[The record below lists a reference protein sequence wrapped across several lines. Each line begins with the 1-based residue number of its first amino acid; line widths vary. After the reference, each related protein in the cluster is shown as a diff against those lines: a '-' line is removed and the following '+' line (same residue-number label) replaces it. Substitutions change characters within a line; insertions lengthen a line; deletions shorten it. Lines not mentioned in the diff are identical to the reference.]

1 MFATVAAAVFMSNL
15 DLFIVNVA
23 LPAIGRSFG
32 GSGLGSLSWVLNG
45 YAIVFAAL
53 LVVAG
58 RVADRSGHK
67 PVFLTGLAVFTLAS
81 AGCALAPDVGTL
93 VTARL
98 VQAAGAALLMPT
110 SLALLLDTTAPEK
123 RAGAVRAWAS
133 IGGIAAGL
141 GPVAGGLLVEA
152 GWRWVFIVNLPV
164 GIAAF
169 ALGAKVLP
177 SPGRTGAQRSPLPDL
192 FGAALL
198 TGSIATLALALVK
211 APEWG
216 WTSAGTLGGLTGAV
230 LLGAWFVLRSARHPV
245 PIVELPL
252 LRVPAFA
259 SAAAALTLFTVAFAG
274 MLLGAVL
281 WCQGVRGYS
290 ALLTGL
296 AIAPGPLLVPPVALR
311 IGPAVARFGAGRIAL
326 AGTVLFAAG
335 ILWWAATLDTGSAY
349 AGSLL
354 PGMMLTGLG
363 VGLTVPVLTAASAAA
378 LPPARF
384 ATGSAITSMG
394 RQIGAVLGVAILIG
408 ILGTPAPGHAIAA
421 FRHGWFAIAAASLL
435 AACATVPLVRAPRPA
450 AGRTPDIAAPD
461 AETPDDDAADVAGA
475 AKAVK
480 AGTA

>member
-1 MFATVAAAVFMSNL
+1 MFATVAASVFMSNL
-15 DLFIVNVA
+15 DLFIVNAA
-23 LPAIGRSFG
+23 LPAIGHSFG

-81 AGCALAPDVGTL
+81 VGCALAPDVGTL
-93 VTARL
+93 VGARL

-141 GPVAGGLLVEA
+141 GPVVGGLLVEA
-152 GWRWVFIVNLPV
+152 GWRWVFIVNVPV

-169 ALGAKVLP
+169 AIGLKALP
-177 SPGRTGAQRSPLPDL
+177 SPERVGAQRSPLPDL

-198 TGSIATLALALVK
+198 TGSIATLALGLVK
-211 APEWG
+211 APDWG
-216 WTSAGTLGGLTGAV
+216 WTSAATLGGLAGAV
-230 LLGAWFVLRSARHPV
+230 VLGIWFVLRSARHAV
-245 PIVELPL
+245 PIIELPL

-281 WCQGVRGYS
+281 WCQDVWGYS
-290 ALLTGL
+290 ALRTGL

-311 IGPAVARFGAGRIAL
+311 IGPAVARFGAGRIAM
-326 AGTVLFAAG
+326 AGSALFAAG
-335 ILWWAATLDTGSAY
+335 ILWWAATLDTGSSY
-349 AGSLL
+349 AASLL

-363 VGLTVPVLTAASAAA
+363 VGMTLPVLTGASAAA

-394 RQIGAVLGVAILIG
+394 RQIGAVLGVAILVG
-408 ILGTPAPGHAIAA
+408 TLGTPAPGQAAAA
-421 FRHGWFAIAAASLL
+421 FRNGWYAIAVAALL
-435 AACATVPLVRAPRPA
+435 AACATVPLVRTARPA
-450 AGRTPDIAAPD
+450 AARTADD
-461 AETPDDDAADVAGA
+461 AEAAKAGA
-475 AKAVK
+475 A
-480 AGTA
+480 

>member
-23 LPAIGRSFG
+23 LPEIGRSFG

-58 RVADRSGHK
+58 RLADRSGHK

-81 AGCALAPDVGTL
+81 VGCALAPNVGAL
-93 VTARL
+93 IAARL

-110 SLALLLDTTAPEK
+110 SLALLLDSTTPEK

-141 GPVAGGLLVEA
+141 GPVAGGLLVQA
-152 GWRWVFIVNLPV
+152 GWHWVFIINVPV
-164 GIAAF
+164 GIVTF
-169 ALGAKVLP
+169 ALGLKALP
-177 SPGRTGAQRSPLPDL
+177 SPGRAGAEKSPLPDL

-198 TGSIATLALALVK
+198 TGSIATLALSLVK
-211 APEWG
+211 APDWG
-216 WTSAGTLGGLTGAV
+216 WTSAGTLGGLAGAV
-230 LLGAWFVLRSARHPV
+230 LLGVWFVLRSARHPV

-259 SAAAALTLFTVAFAG
+259 SAAAALMLFTVAFAG

-281 WCQGVRGYS
+281 WCQGVWGYS
-290 ALLTGL
+290 ALRTGL

-311 IGPAVARFGAGRIAL
+311 IGPAVARFGAGRIAM

-335 ILWWAATLDTGSAY
+335 VLWWAAMLDTGSSY
-349 AGSLL
+349 AASLV
-354 PGMMLTGLG
+354 PGMLLTGLG
-363 VGLTVPVLTAASAAA
+363 VGMTLPVLTGVSAAA

-394 RQIGAVLGVAILIG
+394 RQIGAVLGVALLVG
-408 ILGTPAPGHAIAA
+408 LLGTPAPGHVVAA
-421 FRHGWFAIAAASLL
+421 FQHGWYAIAAASLL
-435 AACATVPLVRAPRPA
+435 AACATIPLARKPRPA
-450 AGRTPDIAAPD
+450 VAKTAEAA
-461 AETPDDDAADVAGA
+461 AA
-475 AKAVK
+475 
-480 AGTA
+480 

>member
-1 MFATVAAAVFMSNL
+1 MFVTVAAAVFMSNL

-23 LPAIGRSFG
+23 LPDIGRSFG

-45 YAIVFAAL
+45 YAVIFAAL

-67 PVFLTGLAVFTLAS
+67 AVFLTGLAVFTLAS
-81 AGCALAPDVGTL
+81 VGCALADSVGTL
-93 VTARL
+93 VAARL

-110 SLALLLDTTAPEK
+110 SLALLLATTAPEK

-152 GWRWVFIVNLPV
+152 GWRWVFLVNVPV

-169 ALGAKVLP
+169 AVGVKVLP
-177 SPGRTGAQRSPLPDL
+177 SPERAEAEKSPLPDL

-198 TGSIATLALALVK
+198 TGAIATLALGLVK
-211 APEWG
+211 APDWG
-216 WTSAGTLGGLTGAV
+216 WTNARTLGGLTAAV
-230 LLGAWFVLRSARHPV
+230 LLGAWFCLRSARHPV

-259 SAAAALTLFTVAFAG
+259 SAAAALTLFTAAFSG
-274 MLLGAVL
+274 MLLGVVL
-281 WCQGVRGYS
+281 WCQDVWGYS
-290 ALLTGL
+290 ALSTGFAL
-296 AIAPGPLLVPPVALR
+296 APGPLLVPPVALL

-326 AGTVLFAAG
+326 AGSVLFAVG
-335 ILWWAATLDTGSAY
+335 ILWWAVALDTGSAY
-349 AGSLL
+349 ATSLL
-354 PGMMLTGLG
+354 PGMLLTGLG
-363 VGLTVPVLTAASAAA
+363 VGMTLPVLTQASATA

-394 RQIGAVLGVAILIG
+394 RQIGAVLGVAILVG
-408 ILGTPAPGHAIAA
+408 VLGTPTAEEAVNA
-421 FRHGWFAIAAASLL
+421 FRHGWYAVAVAALL
-435 AACATVPLVRAPRPA
+435 AAYATVPLVRRPRPA
-450 AGRTPDIAAPD
+450 VAA
-461 AETPDDDAADVAGA
+461 EQVT
-475 AKAVK
+475 

>member
-1 MFATVAAAVFMSNL
+1 MTVGHSNPPQASRAVFATVAAAVFMSNL

-23 LPAIGRSFG
+23 LPAIGDSFG
-32 GSGLGSLSWVLNG
+32 DSDLGALSWVLNG

-81 AGCALAPDVGTL
+81 VGCALAPNVATL
-93 VTARL
+93 VAARL
-98 VQAAGAALLMPT
+98 VQAAGAALLIPT
-110 SLALLLDTTAPEK
+110 SLALLLDTTAPAK
-123 RAGAVRAWAS
+123 RPGAVRAWAS

-152 GWRWVFIVNLPV
+152 GWRWVFLVNVPV

-169 ALGAKVLP
+169 ALGVKVLP
-177 SPGRTGAQRSPLPDL
+177 SPARARTANSPLPDL

-198 TGSIATLALALVK
+198 TASIATLALGLVK
-211 APEWG
+211 APDWG
-216 WTSAGTLGGLTGAV
+216 WTSAGTLGGLGAAV
-230 LLGAWFVLRSARHPV
+230 VLGAWFVLRSARHPV

-259 SAAAALTLFTVAFAG
+259 SAAAALTLFAIAFAG

-281 WCQGVRGYS
+281 WCQGVWGYS
-290 ALLTGL
+290 ALRTGF

-326 AGTVLFAAG
+326 AGTVLFAVG
-335 ILWWAATLDTGSAY
+335 ILWWAATLDTDSAY
-349 AGSLL
+349 AASLL

-363 VGLTVPVLTAASAAA
+363 VGMTIPVLTGASVAA

-384 ATGSAITSMG
+384 ATGSAITTMG

-408 ILGTPAPGHAIAA
+408 ILGTPTREQAVAA
-421 FRHGWFAIAAASLL
+421 FQHGWYAVAAASLL
-435 AACATVPLVRAPRPA
+435 AACATIPLLRTPRPS
-450 AGRTPDIAAPD
+450 AP
-461 AETPDDDAADVAGA
+461 TAADVAQAATAGA
-475 AKAVK
+475 A
-480 AGTA
+480 

>member
-1 MFATVAAAVFMSNL
+1 MFATVAASVFMSNL
-15 DLFIVNVA
+15 DLFIVNAA
-23 LPAIGRSFG
+23 LPAIGHSFG

-81 AGCALAPDVGTL
+81 VGCALAPDVGTL
-93 VTARL
+93 VGARL

-141 GPVAGGLLVEA
+141 GPVVGGLLVEA
-152 GWRWVFIVNLPV
+152 GWRWVFIVNVPV

-169 ALGAKVLP
+169 AIGLKALP
-177 SPGRTGAQRSPLPDL
+177 SPERVGAQRSPLPDL

-198 TGSIATLALALVK
+198 TGSIATLALGLVK
-211 APEWG
+211 APDWG
-216 WTSAGTLGGLTGAV
+216 WTSAATLGGLAGAV
-230 LLGAWFVLRSARHPV
+230 VLGVWFVLRSARHPV
-245 PIVELPL
+245 PIIELPL

-281 WCQGVRGYS
+281 WCQDVWGYS
-290 ALLTGL
+290 ALRTGL

-311 IGPAVARFGAGRIAL
+311 IGPAVARFGAGRIAM
-326 AGTVLFAAG
+326 AGSALFAAG
-335 ILWWAATLDTGSAY
+335 ILWWAATLDSGSSY
-349 AGSLL
+349 AASLL

-363 VGLTVPVLTAASAAA
+363 VGMTLPVLTGASAAA

-394 RQIGAVLGVAILIG
+394 RQIGAVLGVAILVG
-408 ILGTPAPGHAIAA
+408 TLGTPAPGQAAAA
-421 FRHGWFAIAAASLL
+421 FRNGWYAIAVAALL
-435 AACATVPLVRAPRPA
+435 AACATVPLVRTARPA
-450 AGRTPDIAAPD
+450 APRTAAD
-461 AETPDDDAADVAGA
+461 AEAAKAGA
-475 AKAVK
+475 A
-480 AGTA
+480 

>member
-23 LPAIGRSFG
+23 LPAMGRSFG
-32 GSGLGSLSWVLNG
+32 GSDLGSLSWVLNG

-67 PVFLTGLAVFTLAS
+67 PVFLAGLAVFTLAS
-81 AGCALAPDVGTL
+81 VGCALAPNVGTL
-93 VTARL
+93 VAARL
-98 VQAAGAALLMPT
+98 VQAAGAALVMPT
-110 SLALLLDTTAPEK
+110 SLALLLDTTAPER

-133 IGGIAAGL
+133 LGGIAAGL

-152 GWRWVFIVNLPV
+152 GWRWVFLVNVPV

-169 ALGAKVLP
+169 ALGVKVLP
-177 SPGRTGAQRSPLPDL
+177 SPGRVGTPKSPLPDL
-192 FGAALL
+192 FGAVLL
-198 TGSIATLALALVK
+198 TGSIATLALGLVK
-211 APEWG
+211 APDWG
-216 WTSAGTLGGLTGAV
+216 WTSAGTVGGLAAAV

-281 WCQGVRGYS
+281 WCQGVWGYS
-290 ALLTGL
+290 ALRTGL
-296 AIAPGPLLVPPVALR
+296 AIAPGPLLVPAVALLL
-311 IGPAVARFGAGRIAL
+311 GPAVARWGAGRAAL
-326 AGTVLFAAG
+326 AGSVVFAAG
-335 ILWWAATLDTGSAY
+335 TLWWAATLGTGSAY
-349 AGSLL
+349 AASLL
-354 PGMMLTGLG
+354 PGMVLTGLG
-363 VGLTVPVLTAASAAA
+363 VGMTLPVLTGASAAA

-394 RQIGAVLGVAILIG
+394 RQIGAVLGVAILVG
-408 ILGTPAPGHAIAA
+408 ILDTPAPGHAVAA
-421 FRHGWFAIAAASLL
+421 FRHGWYALAAASLL
-435 AACATVPLVRAPRPA
+435 AACATVPLLREPRPA
-450 AGRTPDIAAPD
+450 AARATG
-461 AETPDDDAADVAGA
+461 AAD
-475 AKAVK
+475 AVK
-480 AGTA
+480 AGAA

>member
-1 MFATVAAAVFMSNL
+1 MFATVAASVFMSNL
-15 DLFIVNVA
+15 DLFIVNAA
-23 LPAIGRSFG
+23 LPAIGDSFG

-58 RVADRSGHK
+58 RLADRSGHK

-81 AGCALAPDVGTL
+81 VGCALAPDVGTL
-93 VTARL
+93 VGARL

-141 GPVAGGLLVEA
+141 GPVVGGLLVEA

-169 ALGAKVLP
+169 AIGLKALP
-177 SPGRTGAQRSPLPDL
+177 SPERAGTQKAPLPDL

-198 TGSIATLALALVK
+198 TGSIATLALGLVK
-211 APEWG
+211 APDWG
-216 WTSAGTLGGLTGAV
+216 WTSTGTLGGLAGAV
-230 LLGAWFVLRSARHPV
+230 LLGVWFVLRSARHPV

-281 WCQGVRGYS
+281 WCQDVWGYS
-290 ALLTGL
+290 ALRTGL

-311 IGPAVARFGAGRIAL
+311 IGPAVARFGAGRIAM
-326 AGTVLFAAG
+326 AGSVLFAAG
-335 ILWWAATLDTGSAY
+335 ILWWAAALDTGSAY
-349 AGSLL
+349 ASSLL
-354 PGMMLTGLG
+354 PGMVLTGLG
-363 VGLTVPVLTAASAAA
+363 VGMTLPVLTGASAAA

-394 RQIGAVLGVAILIG
+394 RQIGAVLGVAILVG
-408 ILGTPAPGHAIAA
+408 ILGTPAPGQVAAA
-421 FRHGWFAIAAASLL
+421 FRNGWYAIAVAALL
-435 AACATVPLVRAPRPA
+435 AACATIPLVRKARPA
-450 AGRTPDIAAPD
+450 LAGSAA
-461 AETPDDDAADVAGA
+461 AATTDGKPAGDPEAAKAGA
-475 AKAVK
+475 A
-480 AGTA
+480 

>member
-1 MFATVAAAVFMSNL
+1 MRAVWRRGGRGGRRCYL
-15 DLFIVNVA
+15 DPFIVNVA
-23 LPAIGRSFG
+23 LPEIGRSFG
-32 GSGLGSLSWVLNG
+32 TSGLGSLSWVLNG

-81 AGCALAPDVGTL
+81 VGCALAPNVGTL
-93 VTARL
+93 VAARL

-133 IGGIAAGL
+133 IGGITAG
-141 GPVAGGLLVEA
+141 
-152 GWRWVFIVNLPV
+152 
-164 GIAAF
+164 
-169 ALGAKVLP
+169 
-177 SPGRTGAQRSPLPDL
+177 
-192 FGAALL
+192 
-198 TGSIATLALALVK
+198 
-211 APEWG
+211 
-216 WTSAGTLGGLTGAV
+216 
-230 LLGAWFVLRSARHPV
+230 LRSACHPV

-281 WCQGVRGYS
+281 WCQGVWGYS
-290 ALLTGL
+290 ALRTGF

-335 ILWWAATLDTGSAY
+335 ILWWAAALDTGSAY
-349 AGSLL
+349 AASLL

-363 VGLTVPVLTAASAAA
+363 VGMTLPVLTGASAAA

-394 RQIGAVLGVAILIG
+394 RQIGAVLGVALLVG
-408 ILGTPAPGHAIAA
+408 ILGTPAPGHAVAA
-421 FRHGWFAIAAASLL
+421 FQHGWYAVAVASLL
-435 AACATVPLVRAPRPA
+435 AACATVPLVRKPRPA
-450 AGRTPDIAAPD
+450 VAK
-461 AETPDDDAADVAGA
+461 ADVAEA
-475 AKAVK
+475 AVRHR
-480 AGTA
+480 G

>member
-1 MFATVAAAVFMSNL
+1 MPQAVFATVTAAVFMSNL

-23 LPAIGRSFG
+23 LPSMDRSFDG
-32 GSGLGSLSWVLNG
+32 AGLGPLSWVLNG

-81 AGCALAPDVGTL
+81 VGCALAPNVGTL
-93 VTARL
+93 VAARL

-110 SLALLLDTTAPEK
+110 SLALLLATTAPDK

-152 GWRWVFIVNLPV
+152 GWRWVFLVNVPV

-169 ALGAKVLP
+169 ALGVMVLP
-177 SPGRTGAQRSPLPDL
+177 SPARAAAERSPLPDL

-198 TGSIATLALALVK
+198 TGSIATLALGLIK
-211 APEWG
+211 APDWG
-216 WTSAGTLGGLTGAV
+216 WTSAGTLGALAAAV
-230 LLGAWFVLRSARHPV
+230 LLALWFVRRSARHPV
-245 PIVELPL
+245 PIIELPL
-252 LRVPAFA
+252 LRVRSFA

-281 WCQGVRGYS
+281 WCQGVWGYS
-290 ALLTGL
+290 ALRTGL

-326 AGTVLFAAG
+326 AGTVLFATG
-335 ILWWAATLDTGSAY
+335 ILWWAATLGAGTAY
-349 AGSLL
+349 AASLL
-354 PGMMLTGLG
+354 PGMVLTGLG
-363 VGLTVPVLTAASAAA
+363 VGMTLPVLTGVSAAA
-378 LPPARF
+378 LPPDRF

-394 RQIGAVLGVAILIG
+394 RQIGAVLGVAILVG
-408 ILGTPAPGHAIAA
+408 ILGSPAPEDAVAA
-421 FRHGWFAIAAASLL
+421 FRYGWYAVAAASLL
-435 AACATVPLVRAPRPA
+435 AACATVPLVRARRPA
-450 AGRTPDIAAPD
+450 TAAEETGV
-461 AETPDDDAADVAGA
+461 AEAAKIDAA
-475 AKAVK
+475 
-480 AGTA
+480 

>member
-81 AGCALAPDVGTL
+81 VGCALAPDVGTL
-93 VTARL
+93 VAARL
-98 VQAAGAALLMPT
+98 VQAAGAALLIPT

-141 GPVAGGLLVEA
+141 GPVAGGLLAEA
-152 GWRWVFIVNLPV
+152 GWHWVFIVNVPV

-169 ALGAKVLP
+169 ALGVKVLP
-177 SPGRTGAQRSPLPDL
+177 SPGRAGTEKSPLPDL

-198 TGSIATLALALVK
+198 TGSIATLALGLVK
-211 APEWG
+211 APDWG
-216 WTSAGTLGGLTGAV
+216 WTSTGTLGGLAAAV
-230 LLGAWFVLRSARHPV
+230 LLGVWFVLRSARHPV

-274 MLLGAVL
+274 MLLGTVL
-281 WCQGVRGYS
+281 WCQGVWGYS

-349 AGSLL
+349 AASLL

-363 VGLTVPVLTAASAAA
+363 VGMTLPVLTGASAAA

-394 RQIGAVLGVAILIG
+394 RQIGAVLGVAILVG
-408 ILGTPAPGHAIAA
+408 ILGTPAPGHAVAE
-421 FRHGWFAIAAASLL
+421 FRHAWYAVAAASLL
-435 AACATVPLVRAPRPA
+435 AACATVPLARKPRPA
-450 AGRTPDIAAPD
+450 ATKAA
-461 AETPDDDAADVAGA
+461 AKAADVAEA
-475 AKAVK
+475 AEV
-480 AGTA
+480 GTV

>member
-1 MFATVAAAVFMSNL
+1 
-15 DLFIVNVA
+15 
-23 LPAIGRSFG
+23 
-32 GSGLGSLSWVLNG
+32 
-45 YAIVFAAL
+45 
-53 LVVAG
+53 
-58 RVADRSGHK
+58 
-67 PVFLTGLAVFTLAS
+67 
-81 AGCALAPDVGTL
+81 
-93 VTARL
+93 
-98 VQAAGAALLMPT
+98 AGAALLIPT
-110 SLALLLDTTAPEK
+110 SLALLLATTAPEK

-141 GPVAGGLLVEA
+141 GPVAGGLLAEA
-152 GWRWVFIVNLPV
+152 GWHWVFIVNVPV

-169 ALGAKVLP
+169 ALGVKVLP
-177 SPGRTGAQRSPLPDL
+177 SPGRAGTEKSPLPDL
-192 FGAALL
+192 FGAVLL
-198 TGSIATLALALVK
+198 TGSIATLALGLVK

-216 WTSAGTLGGLTGAV
+216 WTSAGTLGGLAVAV
-230 LLGAWFVLRSARHPV
+230 LFGVWFVLRSARHSV

-259 SAAAALTLFTVAFAG
+259 SSAAALTLFTVAFAG

-281 WCQGVRGYS
+281 WCQGVWGYS

-349 AGSLL
+349 ASSLL

-363 VGLTVPVLTAASAAA
+363 VGMTLPVLTGASAAA

-394 RQIGAVLGVAILIG
+394 RQIGAVLGVAILVG
-408 ILGTPAPGHAIAA
+408 ILGTPAPGHAVAA
-421 FRHGWFAIAAASLL
+421 FQHGWYAVAVASLL
-435 AACATVPLVRAPRPA
+435 AACATVPLIRKPRPA
-450 AGRTPDIAAPD
+450 AANS
-461 AETPDDDAADVAGA
+461 ADVAEAAEGA
-475 AKAVK
+475 K